1 MLDHPDIRWRR
12 VSPRYVVV
20 TLLGDVIWAVVFV
33 AAAVVAFTVGELP
46 WVAGGLAV
54 LALGSLVGALL
65 ALRRARS
72 IGYALRDDDLLFR
85 RGLLVS
91 RMVAVPYGRLQL
103 VTVQSGPIARLLGFA
118 SLRVVTATAATGV
131 VLPGIVAAEAA
142 DVRDRLIALAERR
155 RVAA

>member
-1 MLDHPDIRWRR
+1 MLDHPDVQWRR

-20 TLLGDVIWAVVFV
+20 TLVGDVIWTALFA
-33 AAAVVAFTVGELP
+33 AAAVVVLTVTDLP
-46 WVAGGLAV
+46 WVAAGLTVLALISLVAAV
-54 LALGSLVGALL
+54 LAV
-65 ALRRARS
+65 RRARS

-91 RMVAVPYGRLQL
+91 RIVAVPYGRLQL
-103 VTVQSGPIARLLGFA
+103 VSTQAGPVARLLGYA

-131 VLPGIVAAEAA
+131 VLPGIIATEAPE
-142 DVRDRLIALAERR
+142 VRDRLIALAERR